1 MHSLTQ
7 KGPAVY
13 NSQRDCIARGYGG
26 LFGDAEADFIEE
38 GEPDLD
44 AKKPA
49 KKKKA
54 GKKGR
59 QPTQEDWLTQIGRL
73 KGRPAPGDWDE
84 VEDL

>member
-1 MHSLTQ
+1 LE
-7 KGPAVY
+7 PE
-13 NSQRDCIARGYGG
+13 IAELGYEGME
-26 LFGDAEADFIEE
+26 FTEADFVEE

-73 KGRPAPGDWDE
+73 KGRPAPADWDNI
-84 VEDL
+84 EDL